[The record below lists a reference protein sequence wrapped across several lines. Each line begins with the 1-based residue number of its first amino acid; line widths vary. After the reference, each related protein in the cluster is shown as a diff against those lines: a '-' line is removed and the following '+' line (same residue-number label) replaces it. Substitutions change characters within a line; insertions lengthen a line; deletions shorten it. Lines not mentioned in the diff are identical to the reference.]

1 MNSLRTLARSTAPQV
16 GQQRRRFVD
25 GLVNAKNE
33 LKATQ
38 ELFQDP
44 AKAHL
49 HGADDPTYLKKGGG
63 QHVVRRRHDIVRHFH
78 LHGAPRRLQDEQR
91 RQVEEDVSRP
101 NGLGAK
107 RRAYGASLCVCSR
120 M

>member
-1 MNSLRTLARSTAPQV
+1 MNSLRTIARSTAPQV
-16 GQQRRRFVD
+16 GAQRRRFVD

-49 HGADDPTYLKKGGG
+49 HGADDPTYLKKGG
-63 QHVVRRRHDIVRHFH
+63 DSMFF
-78 LHGAPRRLQDEQR
+78 GAGMALF
-91 RQVEEDVSRP
+91 
-101 NGLGAK
+101 G
-107 RRAYGASLCVCSR
+107 VCSAMVLR
-120 M
+120 GFWKMSHGNK

>member
-1 MNSLRTLARSTAPQV
+1 MNQLRIIARQTAPQV

-38 ELFQDP
+38 EFFQDP

-49 HGADDPTYLKKGGG
+49 HGADDPTYLKAGSDKAWAYASMGLFTVSCAMIFRGMYKMS
-63 QHVVRRRHDIVRHFH
+63 
-78 LHGAPRRLQDEQR
+78 HGD
-91 RQVEEDVSRP
+91 
-101 NGLGAK
+101 K
-107 RRAYGASLCVCSR
+107 
-120 M
+120 

>member
-49 HGADDPTYLKKGGG
+49 HGADDPTYLKKGG
-63 QHVVRRRHDIVRHFH
+63 DNLWF
-78 LHGAPRRLQDEQR
+78 GAGMTLFGISTCMVLRGVYRM
-91 RQVEEDVSRP
+91 S
-101 NGLGAK
+101 NGDK
-107 RRAYGASLCVCSR
+107 
-120 M
+120 